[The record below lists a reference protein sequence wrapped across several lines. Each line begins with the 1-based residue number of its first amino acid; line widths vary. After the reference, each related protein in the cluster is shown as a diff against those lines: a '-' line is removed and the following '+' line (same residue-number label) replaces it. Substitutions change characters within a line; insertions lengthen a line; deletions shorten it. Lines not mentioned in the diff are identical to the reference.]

1 MQHDLKIEII
11 HIKMQHNYFNRLES
25 LIGIDNV
32 SKLKDKTV
40 LIIGIGGVGGYVLE
54 SLTRSNVG
62 TIIIVD
68 YDVVDETNINRQ
80 ILALTSTI
88 GKKKVDV
95 AEKRAKMINDKCNII
110 KINDKLNKENINELI
125 PNNIDYIVDACDDII
140 VKVELVKFAINN
152 KIKIISSMGTG
163 NKLNPQLLEITNIWK
178 TKYDPLAKKF
188 RYYLKKNKI
197 NYKLPVVSSVEQPLM
212 KTSDFVG
219 SFAPVTN
226 TAGLL
231 LSSYVINDIIKK

>member
-1 MQHDLKIEII
+1 MNNVYK
-11 HIKMQHNYFNRLES
+11 RLEKI
-25 LIGIDNV
+25 IGNNNIERL
-32 SKLKDKTV
+32 SKVKV
-40 LIIGIGGVGGYVLE
+40 LIVGLGGVGGSCFETLVRSKIENIYVCDFDTFEE
-54 SLTRSNVG
+54 SNL
-62 TIIIVD
+62 
-68 YDVVDETNINRQ
+68 NRQ
-80 ILALTSTI
+80 ILSDLSNI
-88 GKKKVDV
+88 GQYKVDV

-163 NKLNPQLLEITNIWK
+163 NKLNPQLLEITNICK

>member
-1 MQHDLKIEII
+1 
-11 HIKMQHNYFNRLES
+11 MQHNYFNRLES
-25 LIGIDNV
+25 LIGIDKV

-95 AEKRAKMINDKCNII
+95 AEKRIKDIN
-110 KINDKLNKENINELI
+110 
-125 PNNIDYIVDACDDII
+125 PNC
-140 VKVELVKFAINN
+140 
-152 KIKIISSMGTG
+152 
-163 NKLNPQLLEITNIWK
+163 
-178 TKYDPLAKKF
+178 
-188 RYYLKKNKI
+188 
-197 NYKLPVVSSVEQPLM
+197 
-212 KTSDFVG
+212 
-219 SFAPVTN
+219 
-226 TAGLL
+226 
-231 LSSYVINDIIKK
+231 

>member
-1 MQHDLKIEII
+1 MNNVYK
-11 HIKMQHNYFNRLES
+11 RLEKI
-25 LIGIDNV
+25 IGNNNMERL
-32 SKLKDKTV
+32 SKVNV
-40 LIIGIGGVGGYVLE
+40 LIVGLGGVGGSCFETLVRSKIENIYVCDFDTFEE
-54 SLTRSNVG
+54 SNL
-62 TIIIVD
+62 
-68 YDVVDETNINRQ
+68 NRQ
-80 ILALTSTI
+80 ILSDLSNI
-88 GKKKVDV
+88 GQYKVDV
-95 AEKRAKMINDKCNII
+95 AEKRAKMINTKCNII

-125 PNNIDYIVDACDDII
+125 PNNIDYIVDACDDI
-140 VKVELVKFAINN
+140 
-152 KIKIISSMGTG
+152 IKIISSMGTG

-188 RYYLKKNKI
+188 RYYLKKNNI